1 MEEVFLNG
9 KLSLEDKLK
18 KGSEI
23 LNGWEQYYDQK
34 RPVGSIQEYA
44 VVVYMMQNH
53 TEGKLDFLKET
64 RKKFENV
71 YKSICIYMVKFWKEQ
86 KLPEMALFEYE

>member
-1 MEEVFLNG
+1 
-9 KLSLEDKLK
+9 
-18 KGSEI
+18 
-23 LNGWEQYYDQK
+23 
-34 RPVGSIQEYA
+34 
-44 VVVYMMQNH
+44 MMQNH